1 MKRKIFKVLIC
12 GDRDWTDYESI
23 KSVILS
29 LIKEHGGIII
39 VEGEADGADSIARD
53 VGLELKQEVRGYPA
67 SWEFGKPAG
76 VFRNQKMLDFETPD
90 MVIAFHKDLS
100 KSRGTRDMIIR
111 AAKAKI
117 PYKIYNE

>member
-1 MKRKIFKVLIC
+1 MIC

-29 LIKEHGGIII
+29 LIDEYGEIII

-53 VGLELKQEVRGYPA
+53 VGEELGIEVRKYPA

-76 VFRNQKMLDFETPD
+76 IFRNQKMLDFENPD
-90 MVIAFHKDLS
+90 MVIAFHPDLS
-100 KSRGTRDMIIR
+100 KSRGTRDMVIR
-111 AAKAKI
+111 AAKAKT
-117 PYKIYNE
+117 PYRIYNE